1 MQCQSSLILLHKMA
15 FQPFWLDLTVFNERK
30 YFAVPRHAVG
40 GLLENQYP
48 VFCGGSNVGWDDA
61 NGYEQGCYKM
71 GDSVPFQVFFW
82 QNFISQLVISHS
94 YPLRYLTQEK

>member
-1 MQCQSSLILLHKMA
+1 MKEK
-15 FQPFWLDLTVFNERK
+15 N
-30 YFAVPRHAVG
+30 FAVPRHAVG

-71 GDSVPFQVFFW
+71 GDSVSFQVFFW
-82 QNFISQLVISHS
+82 QNFISQLSPEIFDPRKMYTNFLEVSFDVLDFQQ
-94 YPLRYLTQEK
+94 LR